1 MSTVFASWGR
11 HLLNVDCVRKLGE
24 TFTKCRLFFPMKA
37 VIKDNN
43 DRPSTSSGGPSS
55 QLDSLELPV
64 QLKESMRM
72 KANDLA
78 NDETAIVQAPGD
90 ECAWIVRSYHGQR
103 PHYVRVS
110 KSSFSCDEQCLSY
123 KSMKVCSHTLAIA
136 MKTDSVKEF
145 VKAYCSRKRK
155 PNFAALAEAGK
166 PHTTGKKPKRKGIS
180 KKSGARIKK
189 RIADAETSGMEW

>member
-1 MSTVFASWGR
+1 
-11 HLLNVDCVRKLGE
+11 
-24 TFTKCRLFFPMKA
+24 MKA
-37 VIKDNN
+37 AVKHNK
-43 DRPSTSSGGPSS
+43 DRPSTSSRALSS
-55 QLDSLELPV
+55 PLDALELPLQV
-64 QLKESMRM
+64 KESMRM

-90 ECAWIVRSYHGQR
+90 ECAWMVRSYHGKR

-145 VKAYCSRKRK
+145 VKAYCSRNLVLLHLLKPESHMQQERSRNEREYLRK
-155 PNFAALAEAGK
+155 VGLK
-166 PHTTGKKPKRKGIS
+166 
-180 KKSGARIKK
+180 
-189 RIADAETSGMEW
+189 